1 MGGMGGMGGKTIL
14 VGAAIA
20 LVSAGVAAG
29 GVYSWQRGIVDDTE
43 NRLQSA
49 LDAGREANKEME
61 VLGGEVGDLEV
72 RIDKLRSRSSREQ
85 EATRM
90 MQDCVAQASDEDTA
104 GPREVVFGYPTL
116 AGDSNGELMVDAAE
130 WYSGEEA
137 NREALRDGEIEP
149 GDSVPND
156 YYIRNDD
163 PGRIMMPVRE
173 DIVVVTTTADR
184 HNIPAPKCQTRTAF
198 LRALRHPQPW
208 QTSMTDSPYW
218 MTIENGLLVRM
229 VEQYLP

>member
-1 MGGMGGMGGKTIL
+1 MGGMGGKTIL

-29 GVYSWQRGIVDDTE
+29 GVYWWQRGIVDDTE
-43 NRLQSA
+43 NRLRSA
-49 LDAGREANKEME
+49 LDAGQEANQEVE
-61 VLGGEVGDLEV
+61 VLGGEVGDLEL
-72 RIDKLRSRSSREQ
+72 RIDKLRSRSSGEQ

-104 GPREVVFGYPTL
+104 GPKEVVFGYPTF
-116 AGDSNGELMVDAAE
+116 AGDSKRELMVDVAE
-130 WYSGEEA
+130 WYSGEDA

-149 GDSVPND
+149 GASVPND

-163 PGRIMMPVRE
+163 RGRIMMPVRE
-173 DIVVVTTTADR
+173 NTVVVTTTADR
-184 HNIPAPKCQTRTAF
+184 HNIPAPKCKTWTAF

-208 QTSMTDSPYW
+208 QASLTDSPYW
-218 MTIENGLLVRM
+218 MTIEDGLLVRM
-229 VEQYLP
+229 VEQYQP